1 MITNKMRRKY
11 HDMAATIRDLEE
23 RLARAESDKAQAVR
37 EASLALEGEVR
48 SLRIKI
54 DGSRTQNRRLTEMVA
69 EMGATVAHLTLD
81 LRAARAQVT
90 AIQPTLDALDRAWSE
105 ISEIVDQVRGRMR
118 RREAEMVAAI
128 VNRRALA
135 RALLMSDQPD
145 DSRLSRDAAGE

>member
-90 AIQPTLDALDRAWSE
+90 AIQSTLDALDRAWSE

>member
-1 MITNKMRRKY
+1 
-11 HDMAATIRDLEE
+11 
-23 RLARAESDKAQAVR
+23 
-37 EASLALEGEVR
+37 
-48 SLRIKI
+48 
-54 DGSRTQNRRLTEMVA
+54 
-69 EMGATVAHLTLD
+69 MGATVAHLTLD